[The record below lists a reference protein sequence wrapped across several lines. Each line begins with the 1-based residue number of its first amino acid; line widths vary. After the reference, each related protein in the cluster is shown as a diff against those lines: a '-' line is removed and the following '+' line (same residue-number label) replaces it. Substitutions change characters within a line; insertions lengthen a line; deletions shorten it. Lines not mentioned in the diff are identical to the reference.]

1 MTTVVSA
8 DAPGKLFLT
17 GEYAVLGGAPAL
29 VAAVDRRVEV
39 RVRMEPGPD
48 TVVVES
54 IAEGNR
60 HTASRGPLPAGDAG
74 AVLAALRV
82 ARARGLEVGRVDVT
96 VDSRAFLLGGRKLGL
111 GRSAAT
117 VTAAIAALV
126 GSEDG
131 FAGALEA
138 HADCQGGRGSGGD
151 VAASFHGGVV
161 EVQRGDQRL
170 AVIARVLPAAL
181 HLVAGYTGEPALTD
195 PIAATLRRRT
205 RAAGHERSSR
215 GGGARRTRD
224 RVRRPARPSWRRS
237 TRRAISSRR
246 SARKPTSRSSRRRS
260 RVSLLLRAG
269 SVPPPS
275 PPGRVVETAGSRSRT
290 RRNRRRRCA
299 RRGPPRGSCRSP
311 CRSRPR
317 ACATDT
323 GRRRVWRLA
332 DSISDRKRSHLEL
345 CLREDVEAQGKTT
358 LFEEVELVHDA
369 LPELAVDEV
378 TRDRAGSGSGSG
390 RRSSSPA

>member
-1 MTTVVSA
+1 VTAVVSA

-17 GEYAVLGGAPAL
+17 GEYAVLSGAPAL

-39 RVRMEPGPD
+39 RVRMEPGPE

-82 ARARGLEVGRVDVT
+82 ARARGLDVGRVDVT
-96 VDSRAFLLGGRKLGL
+96 VDSRAFLLGGLKLGL

-138 HADCQGGRGSGGD
+138 HADFQGGRGSGGD

-170 AVIARVLPAAL
+170 AVTARVLPAAL

-195 PIAATLRRRT
+195 TMLQRFAVARAPRVMSDLREAAE
-205 RAAGHERSSR
+205 RAARAIACADGAAFLAAIDAAGDLLAALGEEADIPIVTPALARLVAAARRVGAAAKPSGA
-215 GGGARRTRD
+215 GGGDCGIAF
-224 RVRRPARPSWRRS
+224 A
-237 TRRAISSRR
+237 
-246 SARKPTSRSSRRRS
+246 
-260 RVSLLLRAG
+260 
-269 SVPPPS
+269 
-275 PPGRVVETAGSRSRT
+275 
-290 RRNRRRRCA
+290 
-299 RRGPPRGSCRSP
+299 RSP
-311 CRSRPR
+311 EQAAAVREAWAAEGLVP
-317 ACATDT
+317 
-323 GRRRVWRLA
+323 LA
-332 DSISDRKRSHLEL
+332 LSITSEGVRHGHG
-345 CLREDVEAQGKTT
+345 A
-358 LFEEVELVHDA
+358 EEGVA
-369 LPELAVDEV
+369 L
-378 TRDRAGSGSGSG
+378 G
-390 RRSSSPA
+390 